1 MNIHYHDEL
10 ETASPYPG
18 VSRLICMDQ
27 KLGAGGITQ
36 GMATLEPGGAIKP
49 HTHLVEES
57 ITVLQGDVRMLVG
70 EEIVESRG
78 RRLTFLAPAN
88 TVHAVRNIGQQPVV
102 LCFAY
107 PSVNVA
113 LNFVDVDF

>member
-10 ETASPYPG
+10 ETASPFPG
-18 VSRLICMDQ
+18 VTRLICMDQ

-36 GMATLEPGGAIKP
+36 GLVTLEPGAAVKP

-57 ITVLQGDVRMLVG
+57 MTVLQGDVRMLVG

-88 TVHAVRNIGQQPVV
+88 TVHAIRNIGQEPLV
-102 LCFAY
+102 LSIAY

-113 LNFVDVDF
+113 LNFVDVPF